1 VKRGINFRL
10 ALTHVGVALLAI
22 AIVALII
29 QFAGG
34 RRFEIYVSESAD
46 SVRERLVTSIEAA
59 YEQDRGW
66 DTATAMTVHELA
78 RSADVVVEIYD
89 GSGRRLMTGG
99 RLGRHG
105 MGPGMMDDDGG
116 EGIAFGRSRDL
127 ERHEAPLE
135 AGGEAIGTAVI
146 YQASALVQSSSSAF
160 RRDVTFYLIVAALG
174 AGAVALLVSLVVSR
188 RISRPLV
195 QLTGAADEI
204 AKGHRDIAV
213 PTGGDD
219 EVGHL
224 ARAFSDMTSALARQ
238 EEWRR
243 TTTADL
249 AHELRTP
256 LATIQARVEA
266 LEDGVLPATAEN
278 LRIIG
283 QEVERLGRL
292 LGTLRAMDELDS
304 EGFSLQ
310 RGPVDL
316 EVLVRDVVHMAEPA
330 FEQAGLE
337 LEVSTEPC
345 AVDADGDRLTQVLG
359 NLLDNARKF
368 TPSGG
373 RVAVRLQRE
382 LSGLS
387 ATGTPAALLTVSDS
401 GPGIP
406 ESEREYVFERFY
418 RGSDGRGK
426 DGAGIG
432 LAIVR
437 KLVLAH
443 GGAVRA
449 EVSPLGGAQFIV
461 QLPAVSCST

>member
-1 VKRGINFRL
+1 
-10 ALTHVGVALLAI
+10 VALLAI
-22 AIVALII
+22 AIVAVII

-34 RRFEIYVSESAD
+34 RRFDDYVSESAD
-46 SVRERLVTSIEAA
+46 SVRERLVSSIEAA
-59 YEQDRGW
+59 YGQDEGW
-66 DTATAMTVHELA
+66 DAATAMTIHELA
-78 RSADVVVEIYD
+78 RSADVLVEIYD
-89 GSGRRLMTGG
+89 ESGLLVMTGG
-99 RLGRHG
+99 RFGRHG
-105 MGPGMMDDDGG
+105 MGPGMMDDDDGG
-116 EGIAFGRSRDL
+116 TAFGRLRDL

-135 AGGEAIGTAVI
+135 AGGAAVGTAVI
-146 YQASALVQSSSSAF
+146 YQAPALVQSSSSAF
-160 RRDVTFYLIVAALG
+160 RRDVTLYLIVAALG

-204 AKGHRDIAV
+204 ARGHREIAV
-213 PTGGDD
+213 PAGGDD

-224 ARAFSDMTSALARQ
+224 ARAFNDMTSALARQ

-266 LEDGVLPATAEN
+266 LEDGVLPPTAEN

-304 EGFSLQ
+304 EGFTLQ
-310 RGPVDL
+310 RGLVDL
-316 EVLVRDVVHMAEPA
+316 EALVIDVVHMAEPA
-330 FEQAGLE
+330 FGRAGLE
-337 LEVSTEPC
+337 LQLSTEPC
-345 AVDADGDRLTQVLG
+345 AVDGDGDRLTQVLA

-373 RVAVRLQRE
+373 RVAVRLHSE
-382 LSGLS
+382 PAGLT
-387 ATGTPAALLTVSDS
+387 AAGAPTALLTVGDS

-406 ESEREYVFERFY
+406 EGEREHVFERFY

-432 LAIVR
+432 LAIVS

-443 GGAVRA
+443 GGTVHA
-449 EVSPLGGAQFIV
+449 EASPLGGARFV
-461 QLPAVSCST
+461 VRLPAVSRST